1 MMTGDAIGK
10 SKTGIST
17 SRKSARKASP
27 EIRQPIDS
35 IALFPRIIVINNNR
49 KEKEVKITSNT

>member
-35 IALFPRIIVINNNR
+35 IALFPRISVTNNNG
-49 KEKEVKITSNT
+49 KEKER